1 MGGKWTDN
9 TCHIHTHLTH
19 FWADVAQE
27 VEWVMY
33 LSDRVWEWLNVT
45 SAVQYFEWSVDWK
58 SATEMQYSIYL
69 W

>member
-33 LSDRVWEWLNVT
+33 LSDRV
-45 SAVQYFEWSVDWK
+45 
-58 SATEMQYSIYL
+58 
-69 W
+69 